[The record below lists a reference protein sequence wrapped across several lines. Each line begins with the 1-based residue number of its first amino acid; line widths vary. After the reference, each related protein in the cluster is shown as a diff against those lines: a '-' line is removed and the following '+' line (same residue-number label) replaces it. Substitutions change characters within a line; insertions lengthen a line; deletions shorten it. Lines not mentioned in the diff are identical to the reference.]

1 MSRTVNCIKMLL
13 LLQARGMMKSE
24 EIAELL
30 DCNVRNIREYRKELE
45 EAGYEIE
52 AIQGKDGGYQLK
64 KGTLFPVV
72 ALSNEEYQAISEALL
87 YMEHEPFRY
96 SKAFRK
102 AMEKFKATTSMKHYD
117 QDYYLRSHLQNDDI
131 DKRMMEQLAE
141 AKRDCLWVKLQYK
154 GTKDDDFQTI
164 FIHPYEL
171 VHRHNST
178 YVVAY
183 SLKVKDYRNFRVQ
196 ATRMRNVEVLD
207 KHFQRDSN
215 FQLQDHI
222 GTANLMRNEKIRLHL
237 KIYGQSRRYIKESM
251 IGQNRQIIAGE
262 NYDEVYLDL
271 EGKESVISFL
281 LTLRDEVEIISPP
294 DIKTKMQEII
304 VNMQTK
310 YNSY

>member
-1 MSRTVNCIKMLL
+1 
-13 LLQARGMMKSE
+13 
-24 EIAELL
+24 
-30 DCNVRNIREYRKELE
+30 
-45 EAGYEIE
+45 
-52 AIQGKDGGYQLK
+52 
-64 KGTLFPVV
+64 
-72 ALSNEEYQAISEALL
+72 
-87 YMEHEPFRY
+87 
-96 SKAFRK
+96 
-102 AMEKFKATTSMKHYD
+102 
-117 QDYYLRSHLQNDDI
+117 
-131 DKRMMEQLAE
+131 
-141 AKRDCLWVKLQYK
+141 
-154 GTKDDDFQTI
+154 
-164 FIHPYEL
+164 
-171 VHRHNST
+171 
-178 YVVAY
+178 
-183 SLKVKDYRNFRVQ
+183 
-196 ATRMRNVEVLD
+196 MRNVEGLD

>member
-1 MSRTVNCIKMLL
+1 
-13 LLQARGMMKSE
+13 
-24 EIAELL
+24 
-30 DCNVRNIREYRKELE
+30 
-45 EAGYEIE
+45 
-52 AIQGKDGGYQLK
+52 
-64 KGTLFPVV
+64 
-72 ALSNEEYQAISEALL
+72 
-87 YMEHEPFRY
+87 
-96 SKAFRK
+96 
-102 AMEKFKATTSMKHYD
+102 MKHYD